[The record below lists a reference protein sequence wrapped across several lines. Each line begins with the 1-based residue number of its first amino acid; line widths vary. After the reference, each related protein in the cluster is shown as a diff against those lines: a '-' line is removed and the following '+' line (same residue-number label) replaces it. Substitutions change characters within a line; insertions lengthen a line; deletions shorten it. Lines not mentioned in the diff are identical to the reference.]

1 MKDLWKRK
9 IKATVLLSWCH
20 KSQFDSDKYWN
31 TERAWYERCEERIM
45 FHPCLHHK
53 RYFNDSV
60 NISTI
65 KIGDG
70 AACLHRLGVI
80 VGRDLNAHVAS
91 KQASARARPFP
102 SLSRLENPASER
114 VGDVSGVES
123 VSQAHSGRQDRCY
136 QEEVRMFV
144 AV

>member
-45 FHPCLHHK
+45 FHPCFHHK

-70 AACLHRLGVI
+70 AACLHRLESLLGET
-80 VGRDLNAHVAS
+80 LTLTSQAS
-91 KQASARARPFP
+91 KRARARPFP